1 MPVIVEKT
9 RLSELSVKE
18 AMRAQVV
25 SRPAG
30 SSIEGS
36 IRFLIKYK
44 VNSLL
49 ILDEDEL
56 PAGVVSKT
64 DIMAAYY
71 ALLPINSPLADLV
84 ITPPVLCD
92 EQDSLESALETM
104 RSQGVHRLY
113 VRSGDSDRV
122 VGVLSYP
129 DIVAMLYQF
138 CRNCERSLH
147 RRRNRS
153 GTDRSVPRFRVKDLM
168 TPSVMSF
175 STGDCLSSIMEGLSL
190 YHLGAVL
197 IRDSRNVPS
206 GVISKTDLMMA
217 YKRGIAPDVPAR
229 AILNSCRILSCE
241 EHDFIEEAIRR
252 LIFSE
257 LHRLFVHRSDA
268 RNIVGVF
275 SLTDAARL
283 RSGSCHACPTTRI
296 DVEPKP

>member
-1 MPVIVEKT
+1 MPVIVEKN

-122 VGVLSYP
+122 VGV
-129 DIVAMLYQF
+129 
-138 CRNCERSLH
+138 
-147 RRRNRS
+147 
-153 GTDRSVPRFRVKDLM
+153 T
-168 TPSVMSF
+168 
-175 STGDCLSSIMEGLSL
+175 
-190 YHLGAVL
+190 
-197 IRDSRNVPS
+197 SREKV
-206 GVISKTDLMMA
+206 
-217 YKRGIAPDVPAR
+217 
-229 AILNSCRILSCE
+229 
-241 EHDFIEEAIRR
+241 
-252 LIFSE
+252 
-257 LHRLFVHRSDA
+257 
-268 RNIVGVF
+268 
-275 SLTDAARL
+275 
-283 RSGSCHACPTTRI
+283 
-296 DVEPKP
+296 